1 MCVFG
6 WLKMVVFRWLG
17 YLFKLF
23 MVIMCVISILWILF
37 ALCWF
42 EHFILF
48 MPYLIVICSLLV
60 RCVLHWVWGTFGSL
74 QLINAC
80 WSICLVM
87 SPRAL
92 MFKVLCSLIIEIT
105 VLWINMSYL
114 FHCLFF
120 KLNMVLVL
128 ALSFVLLY
136 TTNLLLMVVFI
147 YYALLLWPFLLVYRW
162 PHLLQRRKLLLRKLT
177 KGWKWTITYLGL
189 FNTLR
194 DIKILSWGELL
205 FRKGL

>member
-1 MCVFG
+1 MLSWLILIACVYWSVWCLNLIPIMLWFFWFIVMHFVCVFG

-105 VLWINMSYL
+105 MCYGLIWVI
-114 FHCLFF
+114 
-120 KLNMVLVL
+120 
-128 ALSFVLLY
+128 SFIDC
-136 TTNLLLMVVFI
+136 F
-147 YYALLLWPFLLVYRW
+147 
-162 PHLLQRRKLLLRKLT
+162 
-177 KGWKWTITYLGL
+177 
-189 FNTLR
+189 
-194 DIKILSWGELL
+194 LSWIWS
-205 FRKGL
+205 